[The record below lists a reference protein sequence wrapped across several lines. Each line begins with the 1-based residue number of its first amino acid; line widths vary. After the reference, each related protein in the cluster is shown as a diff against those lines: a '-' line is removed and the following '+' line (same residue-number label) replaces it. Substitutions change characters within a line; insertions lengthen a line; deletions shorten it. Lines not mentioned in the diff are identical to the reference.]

1 MAEGDAELQDLYREV
16 LLDYYRSA
24 ARRGRL
30 EKPDIEAEG
39 KNPLCGDEVR
49 LTLRVSGGAITE
61 VRHDGHGCV
70 ISRASTAML
79 AEALEGA
86 SLEQARELA
95 EAFKAMMLGR
105 RSFDDCP
112 EELEPLKSLAGVAKF
127 PVRVKCAIL
136 SWNTLLEGLKTPK
149 GGKEAVFE
157 ER

>member
-16 LLDYYRSA
+16 LLDYFRSSA
-24 ARRGRL
+24 HSDRL
-30 EKPDIEAEG
+30 PKPDIEAEG

-49 LTLRVSGGAITE
+49 LTLSVADGRIVKA
-61 VRHDGHGCV
+61 RHEGHGCV

-86 SLEQARELA
+86 TLEKARELA
-95 EAFKAMMLGR
+95 ETFKAMMLGKR
-105 RSFDDCP
+105 PFDDCP
-112 EELEPLKSLAGVAKF
+112 EELDALKSLAGVAKF

-136 SWNTLLEGLKTPK
+136 SWNTLLEGLKSPRS
-149 GGKEAVFE
+149 GKEAVFE